1 MVESVGGNH
10 KKHKMYPWDID
21 PAGGRRKMKKYALV
35 ALFAVVSLGMV
46 FAVVANPGS
55 GTVSIQGSVDQ
66 YFSLTVPASYT
77 GSISYDS
84 STHWDLSDMKVISN
98 VKNWVLKASSQNNG
112 VLKDT
117 ANGADIAY
125 KVTVGSLF
133 TKQQLTSGG
142 ITSGPQSKTPKAGT
156 AYKFGIDI
164 DAPSELYQA
173 GTYSDVITLT
183 ISNQ

>member
-1 MVESVGGNH
+1 VVESVGGNY
-10 KKHKMYPWDID
+10 KKHKMYPWGID

-46 FAVVANPGS
+46 FAVAASPS
-55 GTVSIQGSVDQ
+55 TGTVSIQGSVDQ
-66 YFSLTVPASYT
+66 YFQLTVPATYT

-98 VKNWVLKASSQNNG
+98 VKNWVLTVSSQNNG

-125 KVTVGSLF
+125 KVTVGNLLN
-133 TKQQLTSGG
+133 KQQLTTAGIKSSG
-142 ITSGPQSKTPKAGT
+142 QAKTPKAGT
-156 AYKFGIDI
+156 AYKFAIDI

-183 ISNQ
+183 ISNN